1 MAIAVLM
8 PKQGQSVESCLI
20 IKWNKK
26 VGDKMNFSLFST
38 NWYQQKRME

>member
-26 VGDKMNFSLFST
+26 EGDKV
-38 NWYQQKRME
+38 